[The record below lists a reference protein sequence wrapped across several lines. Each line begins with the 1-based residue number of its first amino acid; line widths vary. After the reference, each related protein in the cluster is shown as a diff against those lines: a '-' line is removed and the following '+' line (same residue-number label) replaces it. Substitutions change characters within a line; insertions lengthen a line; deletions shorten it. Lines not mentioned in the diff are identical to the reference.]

1 MYLVGDGESFKN
13 QDGEQV
19 QIEKKRQNQPQLI
32 SCLRLGLSC
41 WLCIRNLFLVVII
54 PRCTLLTWR
63 GEKARFRFKTSVR
76 CLWFQ

>member
-41 WLCIRNLFLVVII
+41 WLCIRKLFLVVISTTYKGKNLAGKLNLGRTQMFI
-54 PRCTLLTWR
+54 ER
-63 GEKARFRFKTSVR
+63 
-76 CLWFQ
+76 